1 MSTSKKTNVQ
11 LAFIPRLNLGRHSP
25 SLIPD

>member
-1 MSTSKKTNVQ
+1 MSLTKKTNVL